1 MARFELRFKPSVA
14 KDLRGIPKT
23 EVRRLLKRI
32 EALGNDP
39 RPAGCEKLTGRELYR
54 IRQGIYRI
62 VYSVDDAAVVIEVI
76 EVGHRRE
83 VYRIRDQPG

>member
-23 EVRRLLKRI
+23 EVRRLLKRM
-32 EALGNDP
+32 EALRDDP

-54 IRQGIYRI
+54 VRQGVYRI
-62 VYSVDDAAVVIEVI
+62 VYSIDDVAVVIEVI
-76 EVGHRRE
+76 KVGHRRE
-83 VYRIRDQPG
+83 VYRTP

>member
-32 EALGNDP
+32 EALTNDP
-39 RPAGCEKLTGRELYR
+39 RPAGSEKLTGRDLYR
-54 IRQGIYRI
+54 IRQGVYRI
-62 VYSVDDAAVVIEVI
+62 AYSVDDAAVVIEVI
-76 EVGHRRE
+76 KVGHRRD
-83 VYRIRDQPG
+83 VYRTP

>member
-23 EVRRLLKRI
+23 EVRRLLKRV
-32 EALGNDP
+32 EALRDDP

-54 IRQGIYRI
+54 IRQGVYRI

-76 EVGHRRE
+76 KVGHRRE
-83 VYRIRDQPG
+83 VYRAP

>member
-39 RPAGCEKLTGRELYR
+39 RPAGCEQLTGRELCR
-54 IRQGIYRI
+54 IRQGVYRI
-62 VYSVDDAAVVIEVI
+62 DYSVDDAAVVIEVI
-76 EVGHRRE
+76 KVGHRRE
-83 VYRIRDQPG
+83 VYRAQ

>member
-23 EVRRLLKRI
+23 EVRRLLKKI
-32 EALGNDP
+32 QALGDEP
-39 RPAGCEKLTGRELYR
+39 SPVGCGKLTGRDLYR
-54 IRQGIYRI
+54 IRQGVYRI

-76 EVGHRRE
+76 KVGHRRD
-83 VYRIRDQPG
+83 VYRTP

>member
-32 EALGNDP
+32 EPLGNDP
-39 RPAGCEKLTGRELYR
+39 RPAGCEDLTGRDLYR
-54 IRQGIYRI
+54 IRLGAYRI

-76 EVGHRRE
+76 KVGHRRE
-83 VYRIRDQPG
+83 VYCTP